1 MVERIK
7 VIFRNMKK
15 TKNENINNTYKTK
28 QMGNE
33 KQVSI
38 YLIDIK
44 KCLRRKMLWRQK
56 KMSTGLISLCQ
67 A

>member
-15 TKNENINNTYKTK
+15 TKNENINNTYQTK
-28 QMGNE
+28 QKGNE

-38 YLIDIK
+38 YLIDIN

-56 KMSTGLISLCQ
+56 KTSTDLISLYQ